1 MKIGEITF
9 KRRYSLAQIIVDIA
23 SAAALVY
30 LGYIIYACAVDIDRL
45 KSLNRTNADMSMFD
59 WKPLIVWAAAAIAV
73 FVLSFVFI
81 FRKKKQPK
89 HHTVT
94 QNNAVR
100 YCNILDTGISCV
112 RLMLIILLGEVCYI
126 HGAAIRMAKIDF
138 SMQLIIDPLIIV
150 CVIILTK
157 MRLDAVSE
165 TELAK
170 LEEQDKKR
178 ELIED

>member
-1 MKIGEITF
+1 MRIGEITF
-9 KRRYSLAQIIVDIA
+9 KRRYSAAQIIVDIA
-23 SAAALVY
+23 SVAALVY
-30 LGYIIYACAVDIDRL
+30 LGYIIYACAADIERL

-59 WKPLIVWAAAAIAV
+59 WKPLILWAAVGAGV
-73 FVLSFVFI
+73 FVLSFVLI

-100 YCNILDTGISCV
+100 YCNVLDTGVSCV
-112 RLMLIILLGEVCYI
+112 RLMLIILISEICYI

-138 SMQLIIDPLIIV
+138 SMQLIVDPIIIV
-150 CVIILTK
+150 GIIILTK

-165 TELAK
+165 TELEK
-170 LEEQDKKR
+170 IEDQGKKR